1 MSDLHRALGDIGRI
15 RRQVAGSTQFR
26 GYGPAALGATGAFA
40 LLAAWAQA
48 VWMPDAAHH
57 VLGYLRLW
65 GGVAVLSMALTGE
78 RMYTRSRRMHSGLSN
93 EMIRMAVEQ
102 FLPAIGAG
110 LLVTVVLARYRAD
123 ECWMIP
129 GLLQI
134 VFSLG
139 IFSSSRFLPR
149 PMMAAAG
156 WYLVTGLVAIALGPN
171 HAFSPWTMGLA
182 FGVGQG
188 LVAVIL
194 LLTTPEDE
202 HEI

>member
-1 MSDLHRALGDIGRI
+1 
-15 RRQVAGSTQFR
+15 
-26 GYGPAALGATGAFA
+26 
-40 LLAAWAQA
+40 
-48 VWMPDAAHH
+48 
-57 VLGYLRLW
+57 
-65 GGVAVLSMALTGE
+65 
-78 RMYTRSRRMHSGLSN
+78 MHSGLSN

-102 FLPAIGAG
+102 FLPAVGAG
-110 LLVTVVLARYRAD
+110 LLMTVVLARYRAD

-129 GLLQI
+129 GLLQV

-182 FGVGQG
+182 FGVGQC

-194 LLTTPEDE
+194 LATQEDE
-202 HEI
+202 HEV